1 MSEYNGRSRD
11 SEDSD
16 KVKLLSVCGQREGKR
31 NLKFRRQNNGVGCC
45 LNQGVESASKRQRR
59 MDWKSWLKKGMRES
73 KCLLAK

>member
-31 NLKFRRQNNGVGCC
+31 NLKFGRQNNGVGCC
-45 LNQGVESASKRQRR
+45 LNQGVESVRSLQKT
-59 MDWKSWLKKGMRES
+59 KKNGLEE
-73 KCLLAK
+73 LAQKEYEGV